1 MAGKAIQIYRNDQYP
16 NSKREKWTL
25 VYPPRIYSPI
35 DRTRNGNDLSDE
47 ITYKED
53 LYGIMRMFI
62 PPDVPEWKGAVF
74 KVQHMVGGRGKGIKV
89 LWVGRVWTD
98 GRVALV
104 RWKKTGAMIDKLGE
118 PPFEL
123 K

>member
-1 MAGKAIQIYRNDQYP
+1 MAGKAIQIYRNDQYR

-25 VYPPRIYSPI
+25 IYPPRVYTSI
-35 DRTRNGNDLSDE
+35 DRTRKGNDLSDD
-47 ITYKED
+47 ITHKAD
-53 LYGIMRMFI
+53 LFDIMRMYI
-62 PPDVPEWKGAVF
+62 PPDVPDWKGAVF

-104 RWKKTGAMIDKLGE
+104 RWKKTGNMIDKLGE
-118 PPFEL
+118 SPFEL
-123 K
+123 Q